1 MHPIPS
7 YVVINF
13 LAAAVPNLSLVLM
26 FALHVLVRKQPLT
39 ADAAFTAMTL
49 SRTLR
54 KNLSM
59 ATNMSRMISAA
70 AVSAKR
76 LDRYLNNV
84 TPLVRHPVGPLQIRN
99 GLFRLHKK
107 ATFSLRISVDFVE
120 GGLNVVTGASGS
132 GKSTLLLAILGETL
146 VESGTVTR
154 PQDIAFASQQPWL
167 QNDTIRGNILFHS
180 DYEEARYNH
189 VVNACGLP
197 VDFNEFPERDA
208 TEVGES
214 GASLSGGQKSRVA
227 LARALYSKA
236 PVLLLDDIF
245 SALDAKTAASV
256 WKDCFCGEM
265 LKGRTVVLV
274 SQLPWVA
281 SQADIT
287 VALENGTVKE
297 VVKNPDVVRR
307 TVSLDQHQAD
317 EGSVDTAV
325 ELSAA
330 DSPPTQASGSDGTA
344 NGHVKSVKNKRR
356 DEVTQ
361 EALSTGKVNRFQF
374 YHYLRYF
381 GHPLLVFVS
390 LMATVLC
397 VVVTVGAT
405 LWIAMWVDASSKQTT
420 ANVGFYMGIYAC
432 FSFGEVLLA
441 TFATIVYEW
450 GGWHAARTLHG
461 SLMEAMMKAPLS
473 WYKTTPTGRVVNRF
487 SGDLASLDN
496 SIPAMIRT
504 SLDTAVRL
512 CFQVVAVGSVLPVF
526 MIPAALCCSA
536 GIVAGE
542 MYTRTVVMV
551 KRLVSSA
558 QSPLFSQL
566 SDSLAG
572 LTVIRARASMP
583 DVFGGLLAQKLR
595 LYERSAQAQYNAN
608 RWVALKIDM
617 TTTIVTVAAGAIA
630 VSKVGVVAA
639 GLVGFSLTNA
649 TNLSALIITLVRS
662 MNDLEVEM
670 QSVSQ
675 SLSSPSASYIA
686 SQRVAVIDQPQVP

>member
-1 MHPIPS
+1 M
-7 YVVINF
+7 VINF

-39 ADAAFTAMTL
+39 ANAAFTAMTL

-54 KNLSM
+54 KNLAM
-59 ATNMSRMISAA
+59 ATNASRVITAA

-76 LDRYLNNV
+76 LDRYINQV

-99 GLFRLHKK
+99 GSFRLHKK
-107 ATFSLRISVDFVE
+107 ATFSLRDISIDFVE

-167 QNDTIRGNILFHS
+167 QNETIRGNILFHS
-180 DYEEARYNH
+180 DYEEARYNR
-189 VVNACGLP
+189 VINACGLP
-197 VDFNEFPERDA
+197 IDFNEFPERDA

-265 LKGRTVVLV
+265 LQGRTIVLV
-274 SQLPWVA
+274 TQLPWVA
-281 SQADIT
+281 PQADIS

-297 VVKNPDVVRR
+297 LVKNPQAVRR
-307 TVSLDQHQAD
+307 PVLLDQHQAD
-317 EGSVDTAV
+317 DGNVDTTV
-325 ELSAA
+325 ELAA
-330 DSPPTQASGSDGTA
+330 ALGGTDGTPSQSNGSGGTA
-344 NGHVKSVKNKRR
+344 NGHVKSIEDKRR

-361 EALSTGKVNRFQF
+361 EALSTGKTNRFQF
-374 YHYLRYF
+374 YQYLRYF
-381 GHPLLVFVS
+381 GNPILVFAS
-390 LMATVLC
+390 LLATVLC

-405 LWIAMWVDASSKQTT
+405 LWVAMWVDAASKLAT
-420 ANVGFYMGIYAC
+420 ANVGFYMTIYAGL
-432 FSFGEVLLA
+432 SFGEVLI
-441 TFATIVYEW
+441 ATISTIIYEW
-450 GGWHAARTLHG
+450 GGWNAARTLHNA
-461 SLMEAMMKAPLS
+461 LMEGMMKAPLS

-504 SLDTAVRL
+504 SLDVAVRL

-526 MIPAALCCSA
+526 MIPAAFCCSA

-542 MYTRTVVMV
+542 MYTRTAVAV
-551 KRLVSSA
+551 KRLVASA

-572 LTVIRARASMP
+572 LTVIRARAGMP
-583 DVFGGLLAQKLR
+583 DVFGQQLAQKLR
-595 LYERSAQAQYNAN
+595 LYACSAQAMYNAN

-617 TTTIVTVAAGAIA
+617 ATTIVTVAAGAIA
-630 VSKVGVVAA
+630 VSKAGIVTA

-670 QSVSQ
+670 QSVSP
-675 SLSSPSASYIA
+675 SLPSPTFPLSRA
-686 SQRVAVIDQPQVP
+686 